1 MLRSTK
7 EQTDMTLTTVQKG
20 KIMGDTELSEKIAK
34 LEKQIKQEAIRNE
47 RRDKKKIKEEYQ
59 RMRSNAKE

>member
-20 KIMGDTELSEKIAK
+20 KIMGDRELADQIAK
-34 LEKQIKQEAIRNE
+34 LEK
-47 RRDKKKIKEEYQ
+47 
-59 RMRSNAKE
+59 